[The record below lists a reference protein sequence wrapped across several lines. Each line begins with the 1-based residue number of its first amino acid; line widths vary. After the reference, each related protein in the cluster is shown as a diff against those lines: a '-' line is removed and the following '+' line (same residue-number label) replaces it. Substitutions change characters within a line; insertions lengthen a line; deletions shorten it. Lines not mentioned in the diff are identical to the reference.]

1 MSFLRRWASRFA
13 ESDQER
19 LAKEIL
25 DWASSVEGTVRIGE
39 APLREH
45 VKVAGVVNRLTVR
58 PVEGLQ
64 SIEAAVSDGTGEATA
79 VWMGRTSIPGLVL
92 GTRVILEGVMGKQ
105 RGRKV
110 IVNPRYEFG

>member
-1 MSFLRRWASRFA
+1 MGFLRRWARRFA
-13 ESDQER
+13 ESDEER
-19 LAKEIL
+19 LAKEIR
-25 DWASSVEGTVRIGE
+25 DWASSVDGTVSIAE

-64 SIEAAVSDGTGEATA
+64 SIEAAVSDGTGEVIAA
-79 VWMGRTSIPGLVL
+79 WMGRTSIPGLVL
-92 GTRVILEGVMGKQ
+92 GTRVILEGVMGET
-105 RGRKV
+105 RGGKR